1 MLFNNIT
8 LIRIIIEVGLFIMK
22 FKKSLSLLT
31 VIIITLALV
40 ASAYGIFSSEGKGK
54 YEFKS
59 LHGETV
65 QVYGKGLY
73 KNESVSMAAQA
84 RAQDVVTLCI
94 GIPLLIGALYLSRK
108 ELLKGKLLLAG
119 MLGYFLYTY
128 ASYSFYAMYNPMFLV
143 YVLLMSASFF
153 AFILTMM
160 SFDLE
165 NMSSYFSPKLQ
176 VKFIGGVLIFV
187 AVAVGLMWLKR
198 IATPLMN
205 GVMPTELEH
214 YTTLIIQALDLGFV
228 VPTAIL
234 AGVLLIK
241 RKPFGYLLSSV
252 MIIKEST
259 LLIVIIA
266 MLIGQI
272 LAGVQIGLVEIVMF
286 SLFTLMVIY
295 CLVLIMKNIKESNH
309 EVREL

>member
-1 MLFNNIT
+1 
-8 LIRIIIEVGLFIMK
+8 MK

-31 VIIITLALV
+31 GIIIALALI
-40 ASAYGIFSSEGKGK
+40 ASAYGVFSSEGQDK

-59 LHGETV
+59 LHGDTV
-65 QVYGKGLY
+65 QVHGKGLY

-84 RAQDVVTLCI
+84 KAQDVVTLCI

-119 MLGYFLYTY
+119 MLGYILYTY
-128 ASYSFYAMYNPMFLV
+128 ASYSFYAMYNPLFLV

-153 AFILTMM
+153 AFTLSMI
-160 SFDLE
+160 SFDLG
-165 NMSSYFSPKLQ
+165 NISSYFSPKLQ

-187 AVAVGLMWLKR
+187 AAAVGLMWLKR
-198 IATPLMN
+198 IATPLLN
-205 GVMPTELEH
+205 GIVPTELEH

-234 AGVLLIK
+234 SGVLLIK
-241 RKPFGYLLSSV
+241 RKPFGYLLASV

-266 MLIGQI
+266 MLISQI
-272 LAGVQIGLVEIVMF
+272 IAGVQIGFIEIVMF

-295 CLVLIMKNIKESNH
+295 CLVLIMKNIKEPCKEQIHYN
-309 EVREL
+309 V

>member
-1 MLFNNIT
+1 
-8 LIRIIIEVGLFIMK
+8 MK

-31 VIIITLALV
+31 VIIIALSLFS
-40 ASAYGIFSSEGKGK
+40 SAYGVFSSEGQGK

-59 LHGETV
+59 LHGEKV

-84 RAQDVVTLCI
+84 RAQDMVTLCI

-119 MLGYFLYTY
+119 MQGYFLYTY
-128 ASYSFYAMYNPMFLV
+128 ASYSFYAMYNSLFLV
-143 YVLLMSASFF
+143 YVLLMSVSFF
-153 AFILTMM
+153 AFTLTML

-165 NMSSYFSPKLQ
+165 SIGSYFNPKLQ

-187 AVAVGLMWLKR
+187 AVAVALMWLKR
-198 IATPLMN
+198 IATPLVN

-228 VPTAIL
+228 VPAAIL
-234 AGVLLIK
+234 AGILLMK
-241 RKPFGYLLSSV
+241 RNPFGYLLASV

-266 MLIGQI
+266 MLVGQI
-272 LAGVQIGLVEIVMF
+272 LAGVEIGIVEIVMF
-286 SLFTLMVIY
+286 SLFTLMVIC
-295 CLVLIMKNIKESNH
+295 CLVLIMKNIKESGYGG
-309 EVREL
+309 RKQ